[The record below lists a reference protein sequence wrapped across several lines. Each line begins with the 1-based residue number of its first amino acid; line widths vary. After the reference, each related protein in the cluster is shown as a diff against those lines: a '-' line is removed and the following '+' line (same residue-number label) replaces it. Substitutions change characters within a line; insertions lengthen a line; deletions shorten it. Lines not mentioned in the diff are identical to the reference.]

1 MLKIM
6 IIDEKENAD
15 IAAAILKGRYEIVTV
30 FDDKGLKE
38 RMLAEK
44 PDMLMI
50 TGDSDKINFKKVL
63 SDVVRRTP
71 ELSGMPAAV
80 LTSTPTHS
88 LTSAAGI
95 MDAEVIVKPYDFFE
109 FRNKA
114 DRLGEK
120 LKPLKDRL
128 DETTKLHKREFIE
141 ERIQEIF
148 DQKSGTLFI
157 VDVSKYRFAS
167 QPVNEEISIK
177 AAEILAE
184 EAGMFN
190 AILGIQ
196 KDRKLIGYLPGIT
209 ARPIC
214 QSWGKQVI
222 NKILENFTDQKVY
235 VCIGYACNDEKSPTY
250 EDLYQLCDRALNL
263 SRERGSN
270 MASYY

>member
-1 MLKIM
+1 MLKVLIV
-6 IIDEKENAD
+6 DEKENAD
-15 IAAAILKGRYEIVTV
+15 IATAILRGHYEVIAAY
-30 FDDKGLKE
+30 DDKGLKE

-44 PDMLMI
+44 PDLILI
-50 TGDSDKINFKKVL
+50 TGDSERINFKKVL

-71 ELSGMPAAV
+71 EFAEMPAAI
-80 LTSTPTHS
+80 LTSMPTHGV
-88 LTSAAGI
+88 TAAAAI
-95 MDAEVIVKPYDFFE
+95 MGADVIVKPYDFFE
-109 FRNKA
+109 FRDKVE
-114 DRLGEK
+114 RLGEK

-128 DETTKLHKREFIE
+128 DEMTKLHKREYIE
-141 ERIQEIF
+141 ERIQELF

-157 VDVSKYRFAS
+157 IDVSKYRFAS
-167 QPVNEEISIK
+167 QPVNEEISSK
-177 AAEILAE
+177 AAEVVSE

-196 KDRKLIGYLPGIT
+196 KDRKLIGYLPNIT
-209 ARPIC
+209 ARPLC

-263 SRERGSN
+263 ARERGSN
-270 MASYY
+270 TAAYY

>member
-1 MLKIM
+1 MLKIL
-6 IIDEKENAD
+6 IVDEKENAD
-15 IAAAILKGRYEIVTV
+15 IAAAILKTQYEVITA

-44 PDMLMI
+44 PDVLMI
-50 TGDSDKINFKKVL
+50 SGDSDRINFKMVL
-63 SDVVRRTP
+63 SDIVRRTP
-71 ELSGMPAAV
+71 ELSGIPSAV
-80 LTSTPTHS
+80 ITSSPTQS
-88 LTSAAGI
+88 VVSAASI
-95 MDAEVIVKPYDFFE
+95 MGAEIISRPYDFFE
-109 FRNKA
+109 FRDKA
-114 DRLGEK
+114 EQLGEK

-128 DETTKLHKREFIE
+128 DGMTKLHKREYVE
-141 ERIQEIF
+141 DRIQELF
-148 DQKSGTLFI
+148 DKKSGTLFI
-157 VDVSKYRFAS
+157 IDVSKFRFAS
-167 QPVNEEISIK
+167 QPVNEEISVK
-177 AAEILAE
+177 AAEIVSE
-184 EAGMFN
+184 EAGLFN

-196 KDRKLIGYLPGIT
+196 KDRKLIGYLPNIT

-222 NKILENFTDQKVY
+222 NKILENFTEQKVY